1 LENFDLRAL
10 GHNSARYI
18 HVVSEALKLAFADR
32 ERYYG
37 DHEDAFAAMVDL
49 LAPAYLKERAA
60 LIRTDRAAPGA
71 PAPGTLR
78 RRGVEPR
85 AVAPVSSRGAGAAG
99 AGAAAD
105 GTTHIAAGDRDGKR
119 NWLAPRGGGL

>member
-1 LENFDLRAL
+1 MLATFDLRAL

-37 DHEDAFAAMVDL
+37 DREDALTTIGDL

-60 LIRTDRAAPGA
+60 LIRSDRAAAEA
-71 PAPGTLR
+71 PAPGDPR
-78 RRGVEPR
+78 HRG
-85 AVAPVSSRGAGAAG
+85 G
-99 AGAAAD
+99 
-105 GTTHIAAGDRDGKR
+105 
-119 NWLAPRGGGL
+119 APRSPGGSAGVRTTGGS